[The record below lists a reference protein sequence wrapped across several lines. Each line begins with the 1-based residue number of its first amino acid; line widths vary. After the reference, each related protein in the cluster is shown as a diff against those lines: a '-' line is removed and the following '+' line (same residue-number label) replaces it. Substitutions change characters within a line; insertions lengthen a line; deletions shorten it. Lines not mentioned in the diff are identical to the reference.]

1 MPNRIYVD
9 TNIVIDLCDKKRP
22 FHHESVA
29 LIGSYIDREDTR
41 LFFNSDTLSN
51 LFYILCNRSKMS
63 LEKTLEMMTFIREFF
78 ELVVIG
84 DDEISSALELCAR
97 SDTSFNDYED
107 TMQFVCARKIGAD
120 LIVTHDRG
128 FVSDGIEVLVPT
140 L

>member
-29 LIGSYIDREDTR
+29 LIGRYVDREDTR

-51 LFYILCNRSKMS
+51 LFYILRNRSKMS
-63 LEKTLEMMTFIREFF
+63 LEKTLEMMTFVREVF

-84 DDEISSALELCAR
+84 DDEISNALELCAR
-97 SDTSFNDYED
+97 SDTPFNDYED

-128 FVSDGIEVLVPT
+128 FVSDGIEILVPT